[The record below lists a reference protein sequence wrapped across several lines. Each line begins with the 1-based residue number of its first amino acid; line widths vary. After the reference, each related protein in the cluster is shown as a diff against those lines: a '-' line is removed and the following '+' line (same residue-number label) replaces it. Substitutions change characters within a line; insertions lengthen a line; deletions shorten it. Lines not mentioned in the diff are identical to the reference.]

1 MQLELFNKSLDKS
14 QLSKKNNIYSYQLS
28 HIVN

>member
-14 QLSKKNNIYSYQLS
+14 QLSKKNNIYIHQLS